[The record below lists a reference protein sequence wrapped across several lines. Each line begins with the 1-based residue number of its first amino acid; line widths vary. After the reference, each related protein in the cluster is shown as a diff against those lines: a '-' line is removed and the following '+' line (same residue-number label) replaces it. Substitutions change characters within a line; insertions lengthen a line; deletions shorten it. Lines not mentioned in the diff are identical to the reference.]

1 MGAAK
6 RKQLALSD
14 VSDKIKEIALSIP
27 DSFDIHGKSVL
38 VTGSEEMKRNPELKL
53 NPLGRYRMK
62 VPILVKMNHEI
73 NLRRLL
79 FENTD
84 KNPNDVIK
92 EYITSIDERNKEL
105 NKLYVQSK

>member
-1 MGAAK
+1 
-6 RKQLALSD
+6 
-14 VSDKIKEIALSIP
+14 
-27 DSFDIHGKSVL
+27 
-38 VTGSEEMKRNPELKL
+38 
-53 NPLGRYRMK
+53 MK
-62 VPILVKMNHEI
+62 VPILVKKNHEI